1 MSETLSNVQAAP
13 LPRSLWRDIRAVL
26 VGAPV
31 DCTTGSIGRAVL
43 ILAVPMVLEMSMQSL
58 FGVVDVFFVGRL
70 GPEAVAVVGVTD
82 SILMLVFAV
91 AIGLSMGTTA
101 MVARRVG
108 EGNPAAASRAAV
120 QAILLGAGVSVP
132 LGIAGVWLAPD
143 LIRLMGGSPAL
154 ASQGSAFA
162 AIILGGAGT
171 VTLLFLIN
179 GVFRGAGDPTLA
191 MQSLWIANG
200 LNIVLDP
207 ILIFGWGP
215 FPEMG
220 LTGAA
225 VATTTSRG
233 IGVLYQLSRLSLGS
247 GRVRITPR
255 DWTVD
260 VAVMRR
266 LIRVSAVGIVQ
277 FLVST
282 ASFLGLVRI
291 VAGFGEASLAG
302 YTIAV
307 RVIVFVLLPAWGV
320 GNAAATLVGQN
331 LGAGNPER
339 GERAVWLTGHTNAG
353 FLALVAV
360 VFLTLPEAMARVFTA
375 DPEAIRVA
383 SDCLRIVSL
392 SYVFWAYGMVTVVAF
407 NGAGDTTT
415 PTWLHFWAYWVLQ
428 IPLAYV
434 LAVVLG
440 HGPRGVFTAIAVG
453 QMTLAVLGV
462 RAFRRGRW
470 KARTI

>member
-1 MSETLSNVQAAP
+1 
-13 LPRSLWRDIRAVL
+13 
-26 VGAPV
+26 
-31 DCTTGSIGRAVL
+31 
-43 ILAVPMVLEMSMQSL
+43 
-58 FGVVDVFFVGRL
+58 
-70 GPEAVAVVGVTD
+70 
-82 SILMLVFAV
+82 
-91 AIGLSMGTTA
+91 
-101 MVARRVG
+101 
-108 EGNPAAASRAAV
+108 
-120 QAILLGAGVSVP
+120 
-132 LGIAGVWLAPD
+132 
-143 LIRLMGGSPAL
+143 
-154 ASQGSAFA
+154 
-162 AIILGGAGT
+162 
-171 VTLLFLIN
+171 
-179 GVFRGAGDPTLA
+179 VFRGAGDPTLA

-200 LNIVLDP
+200 LNILLDP

-225 VATTTSRG
+225 VATTASRG
-233 IGVLYQLSRLSLGS
+233 IGVLYQLSRLSLKS
-247 GRVRITPR
+247 GRVRVAGR
-255 DWTVD
+255 DWSVD
-260 VAVMRR
+260 PVVMGR
-266 LIRVSAVGIVQ
+266 LMRVSAVGIVQ

-291 VAGFGEASLAG
+291 VAAFGEASLAG

-331 LGAGNPER
+331 LGAGNPDR

-360 VFLTLPEAMARVFTA
+360 VFLAIPETMAGVFTA

-428 IPLAYV
+428 IPMAYV

-440 HGPRGVFTAIAVG
+440 YGPRGVFTAIAVG
-453 QMTLAVLGV
+453 QMTLALLGV

-470 KARTI
+470 KERTI